1 MKNKIKILGVILAFF
16 SPVITHAQVNSEV
29 LRKYPAQTIG
39 RLQSVLNRVNL
50 SSDKQ
55 EKLANYFNQQNN
67 NAELRLKQGASPEE
81 ISSYYTLDT
90 KQLAKILSPLELNDF
105 NISDQ
110 TKYKSEFAK
119 AVRYRQQL
127 ALSVSQTNILLKEIS
142 KETAPQVEDIQ
153 NFKKIEFDRLKQVL
167 NEAQFKNYFIVA
179 SHDSAARTIK
189 TYFRQLKKYNLVKAS
204 DSLKLC
210 DELLKYTI
218 NQFADLE
225 KTRNYNPDG
234 MDSVSLYHTL
244 YRPYILWKLDVYN
257 NTLPWWVWNQG
268 GRIVINREKLK
279 ISDVQVDSL
288 LMNNIALEKKKWVN
302 KSRYSNEFVNVWS
315 EQVAS
320 IIRTLNESQYN
331 QYLEL
336 KFYRQSLYN
345 ADQDWIGL
353 KNAGL
358 VNAQTDSVKVM
369 KENMNYELKAL
380 VANEKAYYTR
390 KQKDIF
396 TKQAIENMKPE
407 LLKRLDAIKNENA
420 SNQRTKSSL
429 AW

>member
-16 SPVITHAQVNSEV
+16 SPVITNAQVNTEV
-29 LRKYPAQTIG
+29 LKKYPAQTIS

-50 SSDKQ
+50 SSEKQ

-67 NAELRLKQGASPEE
+67 NAELRLKQGASSQE

-105 NISDQ
+105 NTSDQ
-110 TKYKSEFAK
+110 TKYRSELVK
-119 AVRYRQQL
+119 AIRFRQQL
-127 ALSVSQTNILLKEIS
+127 ALSIPQTNTLLQEIS
-142 KETAPQVEDIQ
+142 KETAPEVEDIQ
-153 NFKKIEFDRLKQVL
+153 KFKKIEFDKLKQVL
-167 NEAQFKNYFIVA
+167 NESQFKNYFMVA
-179 SHDSAARTIK
+179 SQDSALRTIK
-189 TYFRQLKKYNLVKAS
+189 TYFRQLKKYNLVKVS
-204 DSLKLC
+204 DSSKLC
-210 DELLKYTI
+210 DELLKYTL

-268 GRIVINREKLK
+268 GRIVINRKKLN
-279 ISDVQVDSL
+279 ISDIQVDSL
-288 LMNNIALEKKKWVN
+288 LMNNIALEKKKWAN
-302 KSRYSNEFVNVWS
+302 KSRYSNEFINVWS

-345 ADQDWIGL
+345 ADQDWAGL

-358 VNAQTDSVKVM
+358 VNAQTDSAKVM
-369 KENMNYELKAL
+369 TENTSYELKAL
-380 VANEKAYYTR
+380 VANEKAYYTQ
-390 KQKDIF
+390 KQKDLF
-396 TKQAIENMKPE
+396 AKQAVENMKPE
-407 LLKRLDAIKNENA
+407 LLKRLDAIRNENA
-420 SNQRTKSSL
+420 NNQRTKSSL